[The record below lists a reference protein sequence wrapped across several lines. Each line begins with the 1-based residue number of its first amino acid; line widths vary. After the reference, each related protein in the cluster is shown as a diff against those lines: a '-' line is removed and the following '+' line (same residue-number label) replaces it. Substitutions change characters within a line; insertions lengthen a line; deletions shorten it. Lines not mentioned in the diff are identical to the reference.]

1 MLDFKFNKYKTMNR
15 FFLFCSLILSVVI
28 FSQQKEATI
37 DLTQLKT
44 KILQLVNEERKSVAS
59 PSLTFDTFLLKAAED
74 HAKYIAKV
82 QTLTHEQTN
91 SKKVNPKDRVYFYG
105 GNAFELVGE
114 NLLFT
119 GIKNQIYSNEDLD
132 ALALKIVQLW
142 KKSPNH
148 LKNMINP
155 KYTFTEIGF
164 SIDWE
169 NKKVY
174 VVQLFGTK

>member
-1 MLDFKFNKYKTMNR
+1 MNR
-15 FFLFCSLILSVVI
+15 FFLFCSLIFSVTM
-28 FSQQKEATI
+28 FSQQKEAMI
-37 DLTQLKT
+37 DTNQLKI
-44 KILQLVNEERKSVAS
+44 KILKLVNEERKSVAVTT
-59 PSLTFDTFLLKAAED
+59 LTLDAFLLKAAED
-74 HAKYIAKV
+74 HAKFIAKV
-82 QTLTHEQTN
+82 QTLTHDQTN

-132 ALALKIVQLW
+132 ALALKIFQLW

-155 KYTFTEIGF
+155 KYTYTEIGF

-169 NKKVY
+169 NKKMY
-174 VVQLFGTK
+174 VVQLFGEK

>member
-1 MLDFKFNKYKTMNR
+1 MNR
-15 FFLFCSLILSVVI
+15 FFLFCSLIFSVVV
-28 FSQQKEATI
+28 FSQQRETMI
-37 DLTQLKT
+37 DTNQLKT
-44 KILQLVNEERKSVAS
+44 KILQLVNEERKVVAVTA
-59 PSLTFDTFLLKAAED
+59 LTLDTFLLKAAED

-105 GNAFELVGE
+105 GNDFNLVGE

-169 NKKVY
+169 NKKIY
-174 VVQLFGTK
+174 VVQLFGAK

>member
-1 MLDFKFNKYKTMNR
+1 MKKHFNI
-15 FFLFCSLILSVVI
+15 FLLLLSTSS
-28 FSQQKEATI
+28 FGQTQTEI
-37 DLTQLKT
+37 DLNQLKT
-44 KILQLVNEERKSVAS
+44 KILQLVNEERKAVAVTA
-59 PSLTFDTFLLKAAED
+59 LTLDTFLLKAAED

-91 SKKVNPKDRVYFYG
+91 SKKANPKDRVYFYG
-105 GNAFELVGE
+105 GNDFNLVGE

-119 GIKNQIYSNEDLD
+119 GIKNQIYSNEDLN

-174 VVQLFGTK
+174 VVQLFGAK

>member
-1 MLDFKFNKYKTMNR
+1 MKTHFNI
-15 FFLFCSLILSVVI
+15 FFLLLSTLS
-28 FSQQKEATI
+28 FGQKETKI
-37 DLTQLKT
+37 DTNQLKT
-44 KILQLVNEERKSVAS
+44 KILQLVNEERKAVAITA
-59 PSLTFDTFLLKAAED
+59 LTLDTFLLKAAEN

-82 QTLTHEQTN
+82 QTLTHEQAN

-105 GNAFELVGE
+105 GNDFNLVGE

-148 LKNMINP
+148 LKNIINP

-169 NKKVY
+169 NKKIY
-174 VVQLFGTK
+174 VVQLFGAK

>member
-1 MLDFKFNKYKTMNR
+1 MKKHFNI
-15 FFLFCSLILSVVI
+15 FLLLLSTSS
-28 FSQQKEATI
+28 FGQTQTEI
-37 DLTQLKT
+37 DLNQLKT
-44 KILQLVNEERKSVAS
+44 KILQLVNEERKAVAVTA
-59 PSLTFDTFLLKAAED
+59 LTLDTFLLKAAED

-91 SKKVNPKDRVYFYG
+91 SKKANPKDRVYFYG
-105 GNAFELVGE
+105 GNDFNLVGE

-174 VVQLFGTK
+174 VVQLFGAK